1 MPIRIAC
8 STKDLPDAVA
18 ELEEKCE
25 IPKPLVGM
33 YFASSRYDAATLSKL
48 MKEAF
53 QDSTLVGCTTA
64 GEICGDK
71 MLTGSVVA
79 MFLED
84 DIVEDAACAV
94 VENLRGKPSLAEAL
108 QELAVHFRAPMSS
121 LNVRKYVG
129 VVLID
134 GLCGAEER
142 LMEKIGRMTDL
153 FFVGGSAGD
162 DLKFHCAQVMAKGRA
177 CVDAAVLLVLRL
189 KNGFDIL
196 KTQSFQATNTT
207 LVATEVDE
215 AHRKVIQ
222 FDHKPALDAY
232 AEAVNVAPEQVETAF
247 MRHPLGLIVQGQP
260 YVRSPQ
266 RVEDGNMFF
275 YCQIK
280 EGMELRVLDATDILT
295 DTRAAL
301 EAKKRELGRIAG
313 LVDFHCIL
321 RTLQLR
327 SENKCDQYAAIFSG
341 IPAVGFSTYGEE
353 YLGHINQTSTM
364 LLFR

>member
-1 MPIRIAC
+1 MPIRTAC

-18 ELEEKCE
+18 ELEQQCG
-25 IPKPLVGM
+25 ITKPQVGM
-33 YFASSRYDAATLSKL
+33 YFASSRYDAATLSGL

-53 QDSTLVGCTTA
+53 PDSTLVGCTTA

-71 MLTGSVVA
+71 MLRGSVVA
-79 MFLED
+79 MFLD
-84 DIVEDAACAV
+84 DDVVEDAACAV
-94 VENLRGKPSLAEAL
+94 VENLRQEPLLAEAL
-108 QELAVHFRAPMSS
+108 QELTVHFRAPMSS
-121 LNVRKYVG
+121 LNVRKHVG

-142 LMEKIGRMTDL
+142 LMEKIGSLTDL

-162 DLKFHCAQVMAKGRA
+162 DLKFHCAQVMANGKA
-177 CVDAAVLLVLRL
+177 YISAAVILVLRL
-189 KNGFDIL
+189 KNGFDVL

-222 FDHKPALDAY
+222 FNHKPALDAY
-232 AEAVNVAPEQVETAF
+232 AEALNVAPELVDSLF
-247 MRHPLGLIVQGQP
+247 MRHPLGLIIQGEP

-266 RVEDGNMFF
+266 RVEDRSMLF

-280 EGMELRVLDATDILT
+280 EGMELRVLDATDIVT

-313 LVDFHCIL
+313 LIHFHCIL

-327 SENKCDQYAAIFSG
+327 DENKCDQYAAIFSG